1 MCGRCRWCGRRCGGT
16 CWTNA
21 HRYNTY
27 ITLMNCDHFHLDG
40 GLYLPFI
47 TGDELPLRSVR
58 GGARL
63 VWCVFGEIGDF
74 GATARALSGESGV
87 RHCMSLPAIT
97 KIKTKNRTIRNYFN
111 LISTSTQE
119 HKYGKRMGLMLSD
132 VHSIKHQRKK
142 KKMRANIRSE
152 CTDHSSTHTNDRRRR
167 GGSAAVLYFH
177 VPDILRNWK
186 IIRQRIWILIN
197 KFIFNTF

>member
-47 TGDELPLRSVR
+47 TGEELPLRSVR

-63 VWCVFGEIGDF
+63 VWCDFGEIGDF

-119 HKYGKRMGLMLSD
+119 HKYGKRMGLMLFD
-132 VHSIKHQRKK
+132 VNSIKHQRKK
-142 KKMRANIRSE
+142 KNESKHQVRMHRSQF
-152 CTDHSSTHTNDRRRR
+152 N
-167 GGSAAVLYFH
+167 AY
-177 VPDILRNWK
+177 K
-186 IIRQRIWILIN
+186 RQTASRWLCCCSLLPCSGH
-197 KFIFNTF
+197 FA